1 MIAALI
7 SASARHRGGVLL
19 AALIAAAIG
28 FYHLVT
34 LPIDAIPDV
43 TGVQVQ
49 VNTAVPGLA
58 AEEIETRVTVP
69 LERMMGGQPGLVG
82 FRSLTR
88 SGLSQVTLLY
98 EDGTDVMRARQV
110 VTERLA
116 TASAMLPPG
125 AAPQLAPI
133 TTGLGE
139 ILYYTLE
146 WDHPPHAEAHHP
158 GLTPASQQD
167 EHLMALAETQ
177 EYVVVPMLR
186 QVQGV
191 AEVNSIGGLERQYVI
206 EPDLQ
211 KLRAAGVTPA
221 ELAAAVG
228 ANADNAG
235 GGLITQGPR
244 RLVVRT
250 DAKVMHPEDIAA
262 LPVKFAG
269 GVRPLT
275 VGDLASVRVGHTLR
289 SGAATV
295 DGKQTVLGTIMMLSG
310 QNSRE
315 VARRIDAHLDEVQ
328 AVLPRGMVIKVRYD
342 RADIVE
348 RTVATVRSNL
358 SEGALLVAVVLI
370 LALGQW
376 RAALIVA
383 AVIPVAFLLASI
395 GMVRLD
401 ISGNLMSLGALDFG
415 LVVDGA
421 IVAVENA
428 LRRLSAE
435 TERQGR
441 ALADDQRRAIIASAM
456 GQVARPVAF
465 GVAII
470 TLVYVPVLA
479 LGGVEGKLFR
489 PMAIT
494 VMLALTAALLVS
506 VTLVPA
512 LASYWL
518 KAGESHGPTKLVATL
533 EGVYRPVLAATL
545 QRPLLA
551 IVPAVLAVVAAG
563 LVFTRLG
570 TVFTPRLDEGSITT
584 MVYRPVDMSLEE
596 ALAEEMAVEQAL
608 LKKFP
613 QLTHVFSRIGTAAV
627 ATDPMPPNE
636 NDLYIA
642 YKPKAEWPADGPQD
656 KAELVRAIEKTA
668 QAVHAGQRFL
678 FAQPIEMRFNEMLE
692 GTRADLSV
700 KIYGDDNDR
709 LEQLGAA
716 VLKVLRRLP
725 GTAQAEYEVD
735 GRTPSLVVKVNRDA
749 LVRLGLGAAE
759 VNRAISTALAGQEV
773 GAILEGIRRHG
784 IVVRLPDAQRADL
797 DTIRALPLRVG
808 QSGLVSLGQVASLEE
823 VMAVEPVRRDNG
835 QKRAALLVNL
845 SGSDVEGYVAR
856 AKAELAK
863 AVPLPEG
870 YRIEYGGQFK
880 QLQEA
885 KARLAVLVPACLLLI
900 LGLVYG
906 ALRSLPQALIV
917 FAGIPLAVTGGVFA
931 LGLRGMPFSITA
943 AIGFIAL
950 SGIAMLNGL
959 VMVDHV
965 NHLREHGM
973 AKDEA
978 VRAGALDRL
987 RPVISTALV
996 ASIGFLPMAIAT
1008 GAGAEVQRPLAT
1020 VVIGGII
1027 SSTLLTLLLLP
1038 ALYRRFVRA

>member
-7 SASARHRGGVLL
+7 SASARHRGGVLM
-19 AALIAAAIG
+19 AALIAVAIG
-28 FYHLVT
+28 VWHLVT

-58 AEEIETRVTVP
+58 GEEIETRVTVP
-69 LERMMGGQPGLVG
+69 IERLMGGQPGLIG

-116 TASAMLPPG
+116 TASAMLPAG

-146 WDHPPHAEAHHP
+146 WQDPPHAEPHHD
-158 GLTPASQQD
+158 GLVPPSVD
-167 EHLMALAETQ
+167 DDHLMALAETQ

-186 QVQGV
+186 TVAGV

-206 EPDLQ
+206 EPDLA
-211 KLRAAGVTPA
+211 KLAAAGVTPA
-221 ELAAAVG
+221 ELAAAVA
-228 ANADNAG
+228 ANAENAG
-235 GGLITQGPR
+235 GGAVTQQGR

-250 DAKVMHPEDIAA
+250 DAKVVAPERIGA

-275 VGDLASVRVGHTLR
+275 VADLATVRVGHALR

-295 DGKQTVLGTIMMLSG
+295 DGKQTVLGTVMMLTG
-310 QNSRE
+310 QNSDA
-315 VARRIDAHLDEVQ
+315 VARRIDEFLPDVQ
-328 AVLPRGMVIKVRYD
+328 AALPKGMVIKVRYN

-348 RTVATVRSNL
+348 RTVSTVRKNL
-358 SEGALLVAVVLI
+358 SEGALLVAVVLM
-370 LALGQW
+370 LVLGHW

-383 AVIPVAFLLASI
+383 AVIPIAFLLASI

-415 LVVDGA
+415 LLVDGA
-421 IVAVENA
+421 IVAIENA
-428 LRRLSAE
+428 LKRMGEEQEQRGRPLEE
-435 TERQGR
+435 TERR
-441 ALADDQRRAIIASAM
+441 DIIARAM
-456 GQVARPVAF
+456 GQVARPVVF

-489 PMAIT
+489 PMALT
-494 VMLALTAALLVS
+494 VMLALTAALVVS
-506 VTLVPA
+506 LTVVPA
-512 LASYWL
+512 MASLWL
-518 KAGESHGPTKLVATL
+518 KSGASHGPTRFISAL
-533 EGVYRPVLAATL
+533 ERVYRPVLAATL
-545 QRPLLA
+545 ARPALA
-551 IVPAVLAVVAAG
+551 IGPALLVMLAAG
-563 LVFTRLG
+563 LLFGRLG
-570 TVFTPRLDEGSITT
+570 TVFTPRLDEGSITS

-596 ALAEEMAVEQAL
+596 SLAEEMAVEQAL

-613 QLTHVFSRIGTAAV
+613 QITNVFSRIGTSAV

-636 NDLYIA
+636 NDLYIS
-642 YKPKAEWPADGPQD
+642 YKSRDEWPADGPQD
-656 KAELVRAIEKTA
+656 KAALVKAIEKEA

-700 KIYGDDNDR
+700 KIYGEDNDR
-709 LEQLGAA
+709 LEKLGGQALA
-716 VLKVLRRLP
+716 VLRTLP
-725 GTAQAEYEVD
+725 GTAQAEFEVD
-735 GRTPSLVVKVNRDA
+735 GRTPSLVVKVDHDA
-749 LVRLGLGAAE
+749 LVRLGLGADE
-759 VNRAISTALAGQEV
+759 VNRAISAALAGQEV
-773 GAILEGIRRHG
+773 GAILEGIRRHA
-784 IVVRLPDAQRADL
+784 IVVRLPDGSRADL

-808 QSGLVSLGQVASLEE
+808 QAGMVPLGRVASLEE

-835 QKRAALLVNL
+835 QRRAALLVNL
-845 SGSDVEGYVAR
+845 SGSDVEGYVAN
-856 AKAELAK
+856 AKAELARK
-863 AVPLPEG
+863 VPMPEG
-870 YRIEYGGQFK
+870 YRIEFGGQFK

-900 LGLVYG
+900 LMLVYG
-906 ALRSLPQALIV
+906 ALGSWRQALIV

-959 VMVDHV
+959 VMVDQI
-965 NHLREHGM
+965 NHLRGEGM
-973 AKDEA
+973 DRDTA
-978 VRAGALDRL
+978 VEQGALDRL

>member
-1 MIAALI
+1 VIAALI
-7 SASARHRGGVLL
+7 SASERNRGGVLL

-28 FYHLVT
+28 LYHLFT

-58 AEEIETRVTVP
+58 GEEIETRVTVP
-69 LERMMGGQPGLVG
+69 IERLMGGQPGLIG

-110 VTERLA
+110 VAERLGA
-116 TASAMLPPG
+116 AQALLPPG

-146 WDHPPHAEAHHP
+146 WDHLPHPEPHHDGLEPATDAE
-158 GLTPASQQD
+158 D
-167 EHLMALAETQ
+167 HLMGLAEVQ
-177 EYVVVPMLR
+177 EYVVIPMLR
-186 QVQGV
+186 TVAGV

-206 EPDLQ
+206 EPDLA
-211 KLRAAGVTPA
+211 KLAAAGVTPA
-221 ELAAAVG
+221 ELAAAV
-228 ANADNAG
+228 AAYADNAG
-235 GGLITQGPR
+235 GGAISQAGR

-250 DAKVMHPEDIAA
+250 DARVMQPEAIGA

-269 GVRPLT
+269 GVKPLT
-275 VGDLASVRVGHTLR
+275 VADLATVRVGSALR

-295 DGKQTVLGTIMMLSG
+295 NGRETVLGTIMLLTG

-315 VARRIDAHLDEVQ
+315 VARRVDEYLPQVQ
-328 AVLPRGMVIKVRYD
+328 AALPDGMVIRARYD
-342 RADIVE
+342 RAEIVE
-348 RTVATVRSNL
+348 RTVATVRNNL
-358 SEGALLVAVVLI
+358 SEGALLVAFVLI
-370 LALGQW
+370 LVLGHW

-383 AVIPVAFLLASI
+383 AVIPVAFLIATI
-395 GMVRLD
+395 FMKRLD

-415 LVVDGA
+415 LLVDGA

-428 LRRLSAE
+428 LRRLGGE
-435 TERQGR
+435 QQRLGR
-441 ALADDQRRAIIASAM
+441 ALDEGERRSLIAQAM
-456 GQVARPVAF
+456 GEVARPVAF

-479 LGGVEGKLFR
+479 LGGIEGKLFR
-489 PMAIT
+489 PMAMT
-494 VMLALTAALLVS
+494 VMLALTAALLLS

-512 LASYWL
+512 LASFWL
-518 KAGESHGPTKLVATL
+518 KADADHGPTRLVAAL
-533 EGVYRPVLAATL
+533 ERAWRPLLEATL
-545 QRPLLA
+545 ARPALA
-551 IVPAVLAVVAAG
+551 IVPALLVMVVAG
-563 LVFTRLG
+563 VIFTTLG

-584 MVYRPVDMSLEE
+584 MVYKPVDMSLEDSLAKE
-596 ALAEEMAVEQAL
+596 IALEKAL
-608 LKKFP
+608 VAKFP
-613 QLTHVFSRIGTAAV
+613 QLTHVFSRIGTSAV

-636 NDLYIA
+636 NDLYIH
-642 YKPKAEWPADGPQD
+642 YKPQDEWPADGPQS
-656 KAELVRAIEKTA
+656 KAELIKAIEAEALKLYGD
-668 QAVHAGQRFL
+668 QHFL

-700 KIYGDDNDR
+700 KIFGENNDR
-709 LEQLGAA
+709 LEALGEQA
-716 VLKVLRRLP
+716 LKVIKRVP
-725 GTAQAEYEVD
+725 GTAQAELEVD
-735 GRTPSLVVKVNRDA
+735 GRTPSLVVKVNQNA
-749 LVRLGLGAAE
+749 LVRLGLGADE
-759 VNRAISTALAGQEV
+759 VNSAITAALAGQEV
-773 GAILEGIRRHG
+773 GAILEGIRRHA
-784 IVVRLPDAQRADL
+784 IVVRLPDTKRADFE
-797 DTIRALPLRVG
+797 TIRALPLRVG
-808 QSGLVSLGQVASLEE
+808 TAGLVPLGRVATLEE

-845 SGSDVEGYVAR
+845 SGSDVEGYVSR
-856 AKAELAK
+856 AQAELAK
-863 AVPLPEG
+863 AVPMPDG
-870 YRIEYGGQFK
+870 YRVEFGGQFK

-900 LGLVYG
+900 LVLVYG
-906 ALRSLPQALIV
+906 ALGSLRQALIV

-931 LGLRGMPFSITA
+931 LALRGMPFSITA

-959 VMVDHV
+959 VLVDHI

-973 AKDEA
+973 ARAQA
-978 VRAGALDRL
+978 VMAGALDRL
-987 RPVISTALV
+987 RPVLSTALV

-1038 ALYRRFVRA
+1038 TLYRRFGGD

>member
-7 SASARHRGGVLL
+7 SASARARGGVLL

-28 FYHLVT
+28 LYHLFT

-49 VNTAVPGLA
+49 VNIAVPGLA

-69 LERMMGGQPGLVG
+69 IERLMGGQPGLSG

-116 TASAMLPPG
+116 AAQALLPAG

-139 ILYYTLE
+139 ILYYSLE
-146 WDHPPHAEAHHP
+146 WDHPPHAEPHHP
-158 GLTPASQQD
+158 GLAPASASD

-186 QVQGV
+186 QVSGV

-206 EPDLQ
+206 EPDLA
-211 KLRAAGVTPA
+211 KLAAAGVTPA
-221 ELAAAVG
+221 ELAAAV
-228 ANADNAG
+228 AAYADNAG
-235 GGLITQGPR
+235 GGTISQGAR

-250 DAKVMHPEDIAA
+250 DARVVKPEAIGG

-269 GVRPLT
+269 GARPLT
-275 VGDLASVRVGHTLR
+275 VADLATVRVGHMLR

-295 DGKQTVLGTIMMLSG
+295 NGQEAVLGTIMMLTG

-315 VARRIDAHLDEVQ
+315 VARAVDAYLPDVQ
-328 AVLPRGMVIKVRYD
+328 AALPRGMVIKVRYD

-348 RTVATVRSNL
+348 RTVATVRTNL

-370 LALGQW
+370 LVLGQW

-395 GMVRLD
+395 GMVRLN

-428 LRRLSAE
+428 LRRLGSEQA
-435 TERQGR
+435 RLGR
-441 ALADDQRRAIIASAM
+441 ALAEDERRSIIASAM
-456 GQVARPVAF
+456 GQVARPVVF

-494 VMLALTAALLVS
+494 VMLALSAALVVS

-512 LASYWL
+512 MASYWL
-518 KAGESHGPTKLVATL
+518 KAGESHAPTRLMAVL
-533 EGVYRPVLAATL
+533 ERVYRPVLSVTL
-545 QRPLLA
+545 ARPALA
-551 IVPAVLAVVAAG
+551 VVPALLVIVAAG
-563 LVFTRLG
+563 LLFTRLG
-570 TVFTPRLDEGSITT
+570 TQFTPRLDEGSITT
-584 MVYRPVDMSLEE
+584 MIYKPVDISLERSLAIE
-596 ALAEEMAVEQAL
+596 LALEKAL
-608 LKKFP
+608 LRKFP
-613 QLTHVFSRIGTAAV
+613 QITAVFSRIGTSAV
-627 ATDPMPPNE
+627 ATDPMPPGE
-636 NDLYIA
+636 NDLYVS
-642 YKPKAEWPADGPQD
+642 YKPLSEWPANGPQS
-656 KAELVRAIEKTA
+656 KAALYDAIEA
-668 QAVHAGQRFL
+668 EASRQFADQSFL
-678 FAQPIEMRFNEMLE
+678 RAQPIEMKFNEMLE

-700 KIYGDDNDR
+700 KIFGDDNDR
-709 LEQLGAA
+709 LEQLGTRVLA
-716 VLKVLRRLP
+716 VLKRLP

-735 GRTPSLVVKVNRDA
+735 GRTPSLVVRVDSQA
-749 LVRLGLGAAE
+749 LVRLGLGADE

-773 GAILEGIRRHG
+773 GAILEGIRRHA
-784 IVVRLPDAQRADL
+784 IVVRLPDARRADL

-808 QSGLVSLGQVASLEE
+808 QAGLVPLGRVARLEE

-845 SGSDVEGYVAR
+845 SGTDIEAYVAG
-856 AKAELAK
+856 AKAEMAR
-863 AVPLPEG
+863 AVPMPEG

-900 LGLVYG
+900 LVLVYG
-906 ALRSLPQALIV
+906 ALGSFAQALIV

-931 LGLRGMPFSITA
+931 LAVRGLPFSITA

-959 VMVDHV
+959 VMVDHI
-965 NHLREHGM
+965 NYLRGEGY
-973 AKDEA
+973 AKDDA
-978 VRAGALDRL
+978 VREGAMDRL

-1038 ALYRRFVRA
+1038 ALYRRLVKG

>member
-1 MIAALI
+1 VIAGLI
-7 SASARHRGGVLL
+7 SASERNRGSVLL
-19 AALIAAAIG
+19 VALVAAAIG
-28 FYHLVT
+28 LWHLFT

-49 VNTAVPGLA
+49 INTAVPGLA
-58 AEEIETRVTVP
+58 GEEIETRVTVP
-69 LERMMGGQPGLVG
+69 IERLMGGQPGLTG

-88 SGLSQVTLLY
+88 SGLSQVTLLF
-98 EDGTDVMRARQV
+98 EDGTDVLRARQV

-116 TASAMLPPG
+116 TAQALLPAGATPG
-125 AAPQLAPI
+125 LAPI

-146 WDHPPHAEAHHP
+146 WQHLPHDEPHHA
-158 GLTPASQQD
+158 GLEPASAAED
-167 EHLMALAETQ
+167 HLMALAETQ
-177 EYVVVPMLR
+177 EYTVVPMLR
-186 QVQGV
+186 TVSGV
-191 AEVNSIGGLERQYVI
+191 AEVNSIGGLERQYVV
-206 EPDLQ
+206 EPDL
-211 KLRAAGVTPA
+211 KK
-221 ELAAAVG
+221 LAAAG
-228 ANADNAG
+228 LTPTELADAIAAFADNAG
-235 GGLITQGPR
+235 GGVIAQGQR

-250 DAKVMHPEDIAA
+250 DARVMQPERIGA

-275 VGDLASVRVGHTLR
+275 VADLATVRVGSAQR

-295 DGKQTVLGTIMMLSG
+295 NGRQTVLGTIMMLTG

-315 VARRIDAHLDEVQ
+315 VAGRVTDFLPEVQ
-328 AVLPRGMVIKVRYD
+328 AALPTGMVIKVRYD
-342 RADIVE
+342 RADIVD
-348 RTVATVRSNL
+348 RTVATVRTNL

-370 LALGQW
+370 LVLGHW

-383 AVIPVAFLLASI
+383 AVIPIAFLIASI

-428 LRRLSAE
+428 LRRLGQEQA
-435 TERQGR
+435 RLGR
-441 ALADDQRRAIIASAM
+441 PLDEATRRGLIARAM

-494 VMLALTAALLVS
+494 VMLALTAALVISLTV
-506 VTLVPA
+506 VPA
-512 LASYWL
+512 MASFWL
-518 KAGESHGPTKLVATL
+518 KAGSDHGPGRLVAGL
-533 EGVYRPVLAATL
+533 ERVYRPLLAATL
-545 QRPLLA
+545 ARPLLA
-551 IVPAVLAVVAAG
+551 VLPALLVMAAAG
-563 LVFTRLG
+563 LVFTGLG

-584 MVYRPVDMSLEE
+584 MVYKPVEMNLDESL
-596 ALAEEMAVEQAL
+596 ALELAL
-608 LKKFP
+608 EKALVAKYP
-613 QLTHVFSRIGTAAV
+613 QITAAFSRIGTSAV

-636 NDLYIA
+636 NDLYVS
-642 YKPKAEWPADGPQD
+642 YKPLDEWPATGPQTKTALID
-656 KAELVRAIEKTA
+656 AIEA
-668 QAVHAGQRFL
+668 EASARFADQTFL
-678 FAQPIEMRFNEMLE
+678 RGQPIEMKFNEMLE

-700 KIYGDDNDR
+700 KIFGADNDR
-709 LEQLGAA
+709 LEALGGQTLA
-716 VLKVLRRLP
+716 VLKRLP
-725 GTAQAEYEVD
+725 GTAQAEFEVD
-735 GRTPSLVVKVNRDA
+735 GRTPSLVVRVDQAA
-749 LVRLGLGAAE
+749 LVRLGLGADE
-759 VNRAISTALAGQEV
+759 VNRAITTALAGQEV
-773 GAILEGIRRHG
+773 GAILEGIRRHA
-784 IVVRLPDAQRADL
+784 IVVRLPDAARADR

-808 QSGLVSLGQVASLEE
+808 NAGLVPLGRVARLEE

-856 AKAELAK
+856 ARIELAK
-863 AVPLPEG
+863 SVKLPEG
-870 YRIEYGGQFK
+870 YRIEFGGQFK

-885 KARLAVLVPACLLLI
+885 KARLAILVPACLLLI
-900 LGLVYG
+900 LLLVFG
-906 ALRSLPQALIV
+906 ALGSMVQALIV

-959 VMVDHV
+959 VLVDHI
-965 NHLREHGM
+965 NQLRSEGL
-973 AKDEA
+973 AKAEA
-978 VRAGALDRL
+978 AAAGALDRL

-996 ASIGFLPMAIAT
+996 ASIGFLPMAMAS

-1027 SSTLLTLLLLP
+1027 SSTLLTLLVVP
-1038 ALYRRFVRA
+1038 TLYRRFARD

>member
-7 SASARHRGGVLL
+7 SASERNRGGVVL

-28 FYHLVT
+28 LWHLIS

-58 AEEIETRVTVP
+58 AQEIETRVTVP
-69 LERMMGGQPGLVG
+69 IERLMGGQPGLTG

-110 VTERLA
+110 VAERLG
-116 TASAMLPPG
+116 TAAALLPPG

-146 WDHPPHAEAHHP
+146 WDHPPHDEPHHP
-158 GLTPASQQD
+158 GLVPASTAD
-167 EHLMALAETQ
+167 DHLMALAETQ

-186 QVQGV
+186 TVAGV

-206 EPDLQ
+206 EPDLA
-211 KLRAAGVTPA
+211 KLAAAGVTPA
-221 ELAAAVG
+221 ELAAAV
-228 ANADNAG
+228 AAFADNEG
-235 GGLITQGPR
+235 GGAISRDGR
-244 RLVVRT
+244 RMVVRT
-250 DAKVMHPEDIAA
+250 DARVMQPERIGA

-269 GVRPLT
+269 GITPLT
-275 VGDLASVRVGHTLR
+275 VADLATVRVGSALR

-295 DGKQTVLGTIMMLSG
+295 DGQQTVLGTIMLLAG
-310 QNSRE
+310 RNSRE
-315 VARRIDAHLDEVQ
+315 VARAVDAYLPDVQ
-328 AVLPRGMVIKVRYD
+328 AALPEGMVIRVRYD

-348 RTVATVRSNL
+348 RTVATVQRNL

-370 LALGQW
+370 LMLGHW
-376 RAALIVA
+376 RAALIVV
-383 AVIPVAFLLASI
+383 AVIPVAFLMAAI

-415 LVVDGA
+415 LLVDGA
-421 IVAVENA
+421 IVVVENA
-428 LRRLSAE
+428 LRRLGAE
-435 TERQGR
+435 QACLGRPLEEAERRQLIGG
-441 ALADDQRRAIIASAM
+441 AM
-456 GQVARPVAF
+456 AEVARPVAF

-489 PMAIT
+489 PMAET

-506 VTLVPA
+506 LTLVPA
-512 LASYWL
+512 LASYLL
-518 KAGESHGPTKLVATL
+518 KAGGDHAQGRVTRAL
-533 EGVYRPVLAATL
+533 ERVYRPVLGATL
-545 QRPLLA
+545 ARPALA
-551 IVPAVLAVVAAG
+551 IVPALLVLLAAG

-570 TVFTPRLDEGSITT
+570 TVFTPRLDEGSITA
-584 MVYRPVDMSLEE
+584 MVYRPVDMSLD
-596 ALAEEMAVEQAL
+596 ASLAQEMAIERAL
-608 LKKFP
+608 LQKFP
-613 QLTHVFSRIGTAAV
+613 QITHVFSRIGTAAV

-636 NDLYIA
+636 NDLYVH
-642 YKPKAEWPADGPQD
+642 YKPQADWPATGPQT
-656 KAELVRAIEKTA
+656 KAELVKAIEAEA
-668 QAVHAGQRFL
+668 QRIGPDQRFL

-700 KIYGDDNDR
+700 KIFGDDDDR
-709 LEQLGAA
+709 LEALGSAA
-716 VLKVLRRLP
+716 LKVLERLP
-725 GTAQAEYEVD
+725 GTAQAEFEVD
-735 GRTPSLVVKVNRDA
+735 GRTPSLVVKVDQAA
-749 LVRLGLGAAE
+749 LVRLGLGADE
-759 VNRAISTALAGQEV
+759 VNRAIRASLAGQEV
-773 GAILEGIRRHG
+773 GAILEGIRRHV
-784 IVVRLPDAQRADL
+784 IVVRLPEAGRADL
-797 DTIRALPLRVG
+797 EAIRALPLRVG
-808 QSGLVSLGQVASLEE
+808 QAGLVPLGRVARLEE

-835 QKRAALLVNL
+835 QKRAALLINL
-845 SGSDVEGYVAR
+845 SGSDVEAYVAR

-863 AVPLPEG
+863 AVPLPDG
-870 YRIEYGGQFK
+870 YRIEFGGQFK

-885 KARLAVLVPACLLLI
+885 KARLAVLVPACLVLI
-900 LGLVYG
+900 LVLVFA
-906 ALRSLPQALIV
+906 ALGSVRQALIV

-931 LGLRGMPFSITA
+931 LASRGMPFSITA

-959 VMVDHV
+959 VLVDHI
-965 NHLREHGM
+965 NHLRGTGM
-973 AKDEA
+973 ARAEA
-978 VRAGALDRL
+978 VAAGALDRL

-1027 SSTLLTLLLLP
+1027 SSTLLTLLLVP
-1038 ALYRRFVRA
+1038 TLYRKFARD